1 MDLSQLGEETSSGDK
16 RISIL
21 LDETDDVSPPS
32 TSLSLLGEETSSGD
46 KRVSILLDQM
56 DDESPPSTSNASR
69 SIRPN
74 DENTPPNSAKLSSA
88 SRNLQETRKVLSD
101 ITGFLTLPTN
111 TSQSKKP
118 PGPARVLTSE
128 ESRKKRRIRKESK
141 RERRNAKRK
150 KQRKKRKLKSV
161 KGRHQKSKE

>member
-1 MDLSQLGEETSSGDK
+1 MDDESPPSTSLSLLGEETSSGDK

-69 SIRPN
+69 SICPN

-88 SRNLQETRKVLSD
+88 SRNQGKC
-101 ITGFLTLPTN
+101 FLIL
-111 TSQSKKP
+111 
-118 PGPARVLTSE
+118 RVF
-128 ESRKKRRIRKESK
+128 
-141 RERRNAKRK
+141 
-150 KQRKKRKLKSV
+150 
-161 KGRHQKSKE
+161 